1 MNEDTKP
8 ILSDDDEKFFENY
21 KNCCGGDGDRE
32 DLAEYIA
39 ADWQCE
45 YHVPMLDAYL
55 LWGNAMAYAKFKYK
69 AKKRAKAKAK

>member
-8 ILSDDDEKFFENY
+8 ILSEDDEEFFVTY

-32 DLAEYIA
+32 DLAECIA
-39 ADWQCE
+39 ADWQCD

-55 LWGNAMAYAKFKYK
+55 LWGNAIAYAKAKRK
-69 AKKRAKAKAK
+69 AKKKAKAE